1 MNAPYAGIHD
11 VVDPLF
17 GKIGTFDD
25 WGFPESAGR
34 EAFNFDHIDGY
45 GPITL
50 IQNEVTQLPA
60 GPPNGGPAGSRSLS
74 DLRLTSSSRSTLSG
88 FPTSRDD
95 LEGAHHFVI
104 FMIEEMTVIDKLT
117 RYIEVGNDL
126 DHRTRR
132 DTDHVPASVF
142 VRGKPLR
149 AGKNNFAA

>member
-50 IQNEVTQLPA
+50 IQNEVTQSCRQARQTAGLPA
-60 GPPNGGPAGSRSLS
+60 LGACRTC
-74 DLRLTSSSRSTLSG
+74 DLRQVHVQRLADFPRPETTLKGRIIS
-88 FPTSRDD
+88 
-95 LEGAHHFVI
+95 
-104 FMIEEMTVIDKLT
+104 
-117 RYIEVGNDL
+117 
-126 DHRTRR
+126 
-132 DTDHVPASVF
+132 
-142 VRGKPLR
+142 
-149 AGKNNFAA
+149 

>member
-1 MNAPYAGIHD
+1 MNAPYAEIHD

-60 GPPNGGPAGSRSLS
+60 GPPNGEPAGC
-74 DLRLTSSSRSTLSG
+74 DLRQVHVQRLENFPRPGTTLKGRIIS
-88 FPTSRDD
+88 
-95 LEGAHHFVI
+95 
-104 FMIEEMTVIDKLT
+104 
-117 RYIEVGNDL
+117 
-126 DHRTRR
+126 
-132 DTDHVPASVF
+132 
-142 VRGKPLR
+142 
-149 AGKNNFAA
+149 